1 MKGSKKDT
9 NSNKEYFSSRW
20 MLLASVLG
28 MAIGTGNIW
37 RFPRILA
44 QNGGGAFLI
53 PFSIFLFLWS
63 IPLIMVEFSM
73 GSKSRK
79 GVIGSFIY
87 FGGKKTAWMGAFV
100 AFCTI
105 AITFYYS
112 VVTGWCIKY
121 FIVST
126 IGGFRGL
133 DTTAVSESFSQLTSS
148 WQSVGF
154 QFLALIIGCFIIYR
168 GIVHGIEKVNRI
180 LVPSLFVIL
189 AIGAVRVITLP
200 GGVSGI
206 NFLFNP
212 DFSSLKDYNVWL
224 EALSQSAWSTGAGW
238 GLVLTY
244 SVYLKKRED
253 IIINSMLT
261 GFGNNSAS
269 LLAGI
274 VIFGTVFALSPSS
287 DVAASLIKTSGK
299 ASTGL
304 TFEYMPSLFN
314 SMPGG
319 VVMGP
324 LFFLALMFAAFSS
337 LISHIELGVRNFMD
351 LGWRRKKAVI
361 FLGMIAFVL
370 GLPSALALGFF
381 ENQDWVWGL
390 GLMVSGLFFSIIAI
404 LYGVEKIRINLLN
417 KNSTLSTGKWFS
429 IIVSFLIPLQFI
441 ILIIWW
447 FTKSISWDA
456 YWWNPLHKYTI
467 ATVAL
472 QWGIVIIVF
481 LFLNKKMVK
490 AIERSNDDS

>member
-1 MKGSKKDT
+1 MTGFKKDT
-9 NSNKEYFSSRW
+9 NSKNEFFSSRW

-53 PFSIFLFLWS
+53 PFSIFLFIWS

-112 VVTGWCIKY
+112 VVNGWCIKY

-154 QFLALIIGCFIIYR
+154 QFLALMTGCIIIYR

-189 AIGAVRVITLP
+189 VIGAVRVITLP
-200 GGVSGI
+200 GGVLGL

-212 DFSSLKDYNVWL
+212 DFTSLKDYNVWL

-253 IIINSMLT
+253 IILNSMIT

-274 VIFGTVFALSPSS
+274 VIFGTVFALSPST
-287 DVAASLIKTSGK
+287 DIASSLVQTSGK

-304 TFEYMPSLFN
+304 TFEYLPSLFN

-324 LFFLALMFAAFSS
+324 LFFLALTFAAFSS
-337 LISHIELGVRNFMD
+337 LISHIELGVRNLMD
-351 LGWRRKKAVI
+351 FGWNRKKAVI
-361 FLGMIAFVL
+361 FLGIVAFVL
-370 GLPSALALGFF
+370 GLPSALELGFF

-390 GLMVSGLFFSIIAI
+390 GLMVSGFFFSIIAI
-404 LYGVEKIRINLLN
+404 KYGVEKIRLNLLN
-417 KNSTLSTGKWFS
+417 KKTSISTGKWFT
-429 IIVSFLIPLQFI
+429 IVVSVLIPLQFI
-441 ILIIWW
+441 VLISWW
-447 FTKSISWDA
+447 FAKSISWDE

-467 ATVAL
+467 ATVVA
-472 QWGIVIIVF
+472 QWGAVLIVF

-490 AIERSNDDS
+490 AIERSNNDS